1 MYLGPT
7 DRWLNAMQGL
17 YDKQH
22 TSVSLFSTFSL
33 SLSSLG
39 FSDSV
44 TKLMN
49 FSLNVGEEGR
59 PVDDP
64 DPVAM
69 SLSSTPN
76 PGSEMNTADFSNV
89 SEACRRDE
97 REHV

>member
-1 MYLGPT
+1 
-7 DRWLNAMQGL
+7 MQGL
-17 YDKQH
+17 YDRQL

-39 FSDSV
+39 FSESV

-64 DPVAM
+64 VAM

-76 PGSEMNTADFSNV
+76 PGSDMNTAGFSNF
-89 SEACRRDE
+89 SEACRRNE
-97 REHV
+97 RDKRECM